1 MDEKPDVQRIPRHI
15 AVIMDGNG
23 RWAKKRGMIRTFG
36 HKTAMKSVK
45 TAISYCSR
53 LGVEVLTLYAFST
66 ENWKRPQDEVS
77 FLMDLIVEYLRKET
91 PEMKENGVRLHFI
104 GDVERLP
111 EKSIQ
116 AIRNSTFETQDN
128 HGLKVNIAINY
139 GGRAEIVRG
148 IRQLIRDVQSGKV
161 TEDEITEERFS
172 SYLYTSGDP
181 DPDLIIRSGGETRLS
196 NFLIWQ
202 ASYAELYF
210 TDVLWPDFGEKQFD
224 QAIEYY
230 QKKNR
235 RFGGL

>member
-91 PEMKENGVRLHFI
+91 PEMKANGVRLHFI

-128 HGLKVNIAINY
+128 RGLKVNIAINY

-148 IRQLIRDVQSGKV
+148 IRQLIRDVQCGKV
-161 TEDEITEERFS
+161 TEDDITEERFS

-230 QKKNR
+230 QKINR